1 MKKIRVYGRLRKF
14 LGQVEFEA
22 DIQSP
27 LEALSFLYC
36 NFKGVEEHM
45 AQQPYTIMC
54 GDTVISE
61 DLINLQTEA
70 DIKIIPLVH
79 GNFFT
84 LIFGTALKIF
94 AKKVVLPKLLTTII
108 STVATQMIFSGINNI
123 LTPQRQN
130 NRSAAS
136 DMDRTDPSAFASN
149 YSFTGLT
156 NVSQAGVPVNLVY
169 GETLVGSI
177 TVSNGVDTVQV
188 EGTNE

>member
-14 LGQVEFEA
+14 VGQSEFEVDVA
-22 DIQSP
+22 SP
-27 LEALSFLYC
+27 LEALSFLNC

-54 GDTVISE
+54 GNVAISE
-61 DLINLQTEA
+61 DLINLQTDA

-84 LIFGTALKIF
+84 LLLGVGLKVF

-108 STVATQMIFSGINNI
+108 STVATQMIFQGVNNI
-123 LTPQRQN
+123 LTPQRKN
-130 NRSAAS
+130 NNSAAS
-136 DMDRTDPSAFASN
+136 DMDRTDPSAYAAS

-156 NVSQAGVPVNLVY
+156 NVSQAGVPVNLVF
-169 GETLVGSI
+169 GEILVGSI

-188 EGTNE
+188 EGSN

>member
-1 MKKIRVYGRLRKF
+1 MKKIRVYGRLRKY
-14 LGQVEFEA
+14 LGQAEFEA
-22 DIQSP
+22 EVASP
-27 LEALSFLYC
+27 LEALSFLNC

-54 GDTVISE
+54 GDLAISE
-61 DLINLQTEA
+61 DLLNLQTEA

-84 LIFGTALKIF
+84 LVLGFGLKF
-94 AKKVVLPKLLTTII
+94 VAKKIVLPKLLTTII
-108 STVATQMIFSGINNI
+108 STVATQMIFSGVNQL

-130 NRSAAS
+130 NNSAAS
-136 DMDRTDPSAFASN
+136 GMDRTDPAAYAAS

-169 GETLVGSI
+169 GEILVGSI

-188 EGTNE
+188 EGNN

>member
-14 LGQVEFEA
+14 LGQAEFEA
-22 DIQSP
+22 DVASP
-27 LEALSFLYC
+27 LEALSFLNC

-54 GDTVISE
+54 GDVAISE
-61 DLINLQTEA
+61 DLINLQTDA

-84 LIFGTALKIF
+84 LALGFGLKLF

-108 STVATQMIFSGINNI
+108 STVATQMIFSGVNQI
-123 LTPQRQN
+123 LTPQRRN
-130 NRSAAS
+130 NNSAAS
-136 DMDRTDPSAFASN
+136 DMDRTDPSAYAAS

-156 NVSQAGVPVNLVY
+156 NVSQAGVPVNLVF
-169 GETLVGSI
+169 GEILVGSI

-188 EGTNE
+188 EGNN

>member
-14 LGQVEFEA
+14 IGQAELEA
-22 DIQSP
+22 EVSSP
-27 LEALSFLYC
+27 LEALSFLNC

-45 AQQPYTIMC
+45 AQQPYTIIC
-54 GDTVISE
+54 GDITISE
-61 DLINLQTEA
+61 DLINLQTDS

-79 GNFFT
+79 GNFFSFFVG
-84 LIFGTALKIF
+84 IGLKIF

-108 STVATQMIFSGINNI
+108 STVATQMIFNGINNL

-136 DMDRTDPSAFASN
+136 DMDRLDPSAFASN

-156 NVSQAGVPVNLVY
+156 NVSQAGVPVNLVF
-169 GETLVGSI
+169 GEILVGSV

-188 EGTNE
+188 EGTN

>member
-14 LGQVEFEA
+14 LGQTEFEA
-22 DIQSP
+22 DVASP
-27 LEALSFLYC
+27 LEALSFLNC

-54 GDTVISE
+54 GDKAISQ
-61 DLINLQTEA
+61 DLINLQTDA

-84 LIFGTALKIF
+84 FLLGVGLKVF

-108 STVATQMIFSGINNI
+108 STVATQMIFQGVNNI
-123 LTPQRQN
+123 LTPQRKN
-130 NRSAAS
+130 NNSSAS
-136 DMDRTDPSAFASN
+136 DMDRTDPSAYAAS

-156 NVSQAGVPVNLVY
+156 NVSQAGVPVNLVF
-169 GETLVGSI
+169 GEILVGSI

-188 EGTNE
+188 EGNN

>member
-14 LGQVEFEA
+14 LGKAEFEA
-22 DIQSP
+22 DVASP
-27 LEALSFLYC
+27 LEALSFLNC

-54 GDTVISE
+54 GDLAISE
-61 DLINLQTEA
+61 ELINLQTDA

-79 GNFFT
+79 GNFFS
-84 LIFGTALKIF
+84 LILGAGLKLF

-108 STVATQMIFSGINNI
+108 STVATQMIFSGVNQL
-123 LTPQRQN
+123 LTPQRKN
-130 NRSAAS
+130 NNSAAS
-136 DMDRTDPSAFASN
+136 GMDRTDPSAYAAS

-156 NVSQAGVPVNLVY
+156 NVSQAGVPVNLVF
-169 GETLVGSI
+169 GEILVGSI

-188 EGTNE
+188 EGTN

>member
-14 LGQVEFEA
+14 IGQAELEA
-22 DIQSP
+22 EVSSP
-27 LEALSFLYC
+27 LEALSFLNC

-45 AQQPYTIMC
+45 AQQPYTIIC
-54 GDTVISE
+54 GDITISQ
-61 DLINLQTEA
+61 DLINLQTDS

-79 GNFFT
+79 GNFFSF
-84 LIFGTALKIF
+84 IVGIGLKIF

-108 STVATQMIFSGINNI
+108 STVATQMIFNGINNL

-136 DMDRTDPSAFASN
+136 DMDRLDPSAFASN

-156 NVSQAGVPVNLVY
+156 NVSQAGVPVNLVF
-169 GETLVGSI
+169 GEILVGSV

-188 EGTNE
+188 EGTN

>member
-14 LGQVEFEA
+14 IGQAELEA
-22 DIQSP
+22 EVSSP
-27 LEALSFLYC
+27 LEALSFLNC

-45 AQQPYTIMC
+45 AQQPYTIIC
-54 GDTVISE
+54 GDITISQ
-61 DLINLQTEA
+61 DFINLQTDS

-79 GNFFT
+79 GNFFSF
-84 LIFGTALKIF
+84 IVGIGLKIF

-108 STVATQMIFSGINNI
+108 STVATQMIFNGINNL

-136 DMDRTDPSAFASN
+136 DMDRLDPSAFASN

-156 NVSQAGVPVNLVY
+156 NVSQAGVPVNLVF
-169 GETLVGSI
+169 GEILVGSV

-188 EGTNE
+188 EGTN

>member
-14 LGQVEFEA
+14 LGQAEFEA
-22 DIQSP
+22 DVSSP
-27 LEALSFLYC
+27 LEALSFIYC

-45 AQQPYTIMC
+45 TQQPYTIMC
-54 GDTVISE
+54 GDIAISE
-61 DLINLQTEA
+61 NLLNLQTDA
-70 DIKIIPLVH
+70 DIRIIPLVH

-84 LIFGTALKIF
+84 LIFGAALKIF
-94 AKKVVLPKLLTTII
+94 AKKVVLPKLLTTIL
-108 STVATQMIFSGINNI
+108 STVATQMIFSGINNL

-130 NRSAAS
+130 NLSAAS
-136 DMDRTDPSAFASN
+136 DMDRTDPSAYAAS

-177 TVSNGVDTVQV
+177 TVSNGIDTVQV
-188 EGTNE
+188 EGSNE

>member
-14 LGQVEFEA
+14 LGQAEFEA
-22 DIQSP
+22 DVASP
-27 LEALSFLYC
+27 LEALSFLNC

-54 GDTVISE
+54 GDVAISE
-61 DLINLQTEA
+61 DLINLQTDA

-79 GNFFT
+79 GNFLT
-84 LIFGTALKIF
+84 LLVGAGLKIF

-108 STVATQMIFSGINNI
+108 STVATQMIFQGVNNI
-123 LTPQRQN
+123 LTPQRN
-130 NRSAAS
+130 NNNSAAS
-136 DMDRTDPSAFASN
+136 DMDRTDPSAYAAS

-156 NVSQAGVPVNLVY
+156 NVSQAGVPVNLVF
-169 GETLVGSI
+169 GEILVGSI

-188 EGTNE
+188 EGEN

>member
-14 LGQVEFEA
+14 LGQAEFEA
-22 DIQSP
+22 DIASP
-27 LEALSFLYC
+27 LEALSFLNC

-54 GDTVISE
+54 GDVAISE
-61 DLINLQTEA
+61 DLINLQTDA

-79 GNFFT
+79 GNFFS
-84 LIFGTALKIF
+84 IVFGAALKIF

-108 STVATQMIFSGINNI
+108 STVATQMIFSGVNQI
-123 LTPQRQN
+123 LTPQRRN
-130 NRSAAS
+130 NNSAAS
-136 DMDRTDPSAFASN
+136 EMDRTDPSAYAAS

-156 NVSQAGVPVNLVY
+156 NVSQAGVPVNLVF

-188 EGTNE
+188 EGNN

>member
-14 LGQVEFEA
+14 LGQAEFEA
-22 DIQSP
+22 DVASP
-27 LEALSFLYC
+27 LEALSFLNC

-54 GDTVISE
+54 GDVAISE
-61 DLINLQTEA
+61 DLINLQTDA

-79 GNFFT
+79 GNFLT
-84 LIFGTALKIF
+84 LLVGAGLKIF

-108 STVATQMIFSGINNI
+108 STVATQMIFQGVNNI
-123 LTPQRQN
+123 LTPQRNLN
-130 NRSAAS
+130 NSAAS
-136 DMDRTDPSAFASN
+136 DMDRTDPSAYAAS

-156 NVSQAGVPVNLVY
+156 NVSQAGVPVNLVF
-169 GETLVGSI
+169 GEILVGSI

-188 EGTNE
+188 EGEN

>member
-14 LGQVEFEA
+14 LGKAEFEA
-22 DIQSP
+22 DVTSP
-27 LEALSFLYC
+27 LEALSFLNC

-54 GDTVISE
+54 GDLAISE

-79 GNFFT
+79 GNFFS
-84 LIFGTALKIF
+84 LIIGVGLKVF

-108 STVATQMIFSGINNI
+108 STVATQMIFNGVNNI

-136 DMDRTDPSAFASN
+136 EMDRQDPSAFAAN

-156 NVSQAGVPVNLVY
+156 NVSQAGVPVNLVF
-169 GETLVGSI
+169 GEILVGSI

-188 EGTNE
+188 EGTN

>member
-14 LGQVEFEA
+14 IGQAELEA
-22 DIQSP
+22 EVSSP
-27 LEALSFLYC
+27 LEALSFLNC

-45 AQQPYTIMC
+45 AQQPYTIIC
-54 GDTVISE
+54 GDITISE
-61 DLINLQTEA
+61 DLINLQTDS

-79 GNFFT
+79 GNFFSFFVG
-84 LIFGTALKIF
+84 IGLKFF

-108 STVATQMIFSGINNI
+108 STVATQMIFNGINNL

-136 DMDRTDPSAFASN
+136 DMDRLDPSAFASN

-156 NVSQAGVPVNLVY
+156 NVSQAGVPVNLVF
-169 GETLVGSI
+169 GEILVGSV

>member
-14 LGQVEFEA
+14 LGQAEFEA
-22 DIQSP
+22 DVSSP
-27 LEALSFLYC
+27 LEALSFLNC

-54 GDTVISE
+54 GDIAISE
-61 DLINLQTEA
+61 DLINLQTAA
-70 DIKIIPLVH
+70 DIRIIPLVH
-79 GNFFT
+79 GNFFS
-84 LIFGTALKIF
+84 LVVGFALKTF

-108 STVATQMIFSGINNI
+108 STVATQMIFSGINNL
-123 LTPQRQN
+123 LTPQRN
-130 NRSAAS
+130 NRSPS
-136 DMDRTDPSAFASN
+136 GMSQEDPSAFAAN

-169 GETLVGSI
+169 GEILVGSI

-188 EGTNE
+188 EGTN

>member
-14 LGQVEFEA
+14 LGQAEFEA
-22 DIQSP
+22 DVASP
-27 LEALSFLYC
+27 LEALSFLKC

-54 GDTVISE
+54 GDVAISE
-61 DLINLQTEA
+61 DLINLQTDA

-79 GNFFT
+79 GNFFS
-84 LIFGTALKIF
+84 LVLGLGLKFF

-108 STVATQMIFSGINNI
+108 STVATQMIFHGVNNI
-123 LTPQRQN
+123 LTPQRKN
-130 NRSAAS
+130 NNSAAS
-136 DMDRTDPSAFASN
+136 DMDRTDPSAYAAS

-156 NVSQAGVPVNLVY
+156 NVSQAGVPVNLVF
-169 GETLVGSI
+169 GEILVGSI

-188 EGTNE
+188 EGNN